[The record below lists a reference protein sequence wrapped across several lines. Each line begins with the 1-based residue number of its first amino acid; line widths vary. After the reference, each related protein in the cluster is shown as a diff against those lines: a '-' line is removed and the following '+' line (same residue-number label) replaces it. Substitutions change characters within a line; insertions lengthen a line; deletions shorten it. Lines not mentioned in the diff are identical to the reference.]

1 MKAIAALVALA
12 ALGFAVLA
20 FAPAGAETVCY
31 TSDSGVEKCWT
42 QPEPTLPPPPPP
54 APTPK
59 PLPVEP
65 VPTPTPI
72 DQFCFKLPG
81 EPPVIVCIP
90 SE

>member
-1 MKAIAALVALA
+1 MKAIAALVAIG

-42 QPEPTLPPPPPP
+42 VPEPTAPPPPTLS
-54 APTPK
+54 PTAK

-65 VPTPTPI
+65 VPTPTPVDMVCI
-72 DQFCFKLPG
+72 KLPDTDA
-81 EPPVIVCIP
+81 IVCIP